1 MNPEI
6 NDKLLAR
13 KIKPTAMRQL
23 VLNLFTQR
31 NSALSLPEL
40 EHLFSKVDKSTLFR
54 TLKTFEDNKLIHR
67 IDDGSGSV
75 KYALCT
81 ESCQCNPED
90 LHVHFY
96 CIKCNHTYCLNEIP
110 VPTLSVP
117 LHFTLESI
125 SIVVKGVCA
134 NCKR

>member
-1 MNPEI
+1 MNSEI
-6 NDKLLAR
+6 NDKLEAR
-13 KIKPTAMRQL
+13 RIKPTAMRQL

-67 IDDGSGSV
+67 IDDGTGSV

-96 CIKCNHTYCLNEIP
+96 CTDCNHTYCLNEIP
-110 VPTLSVP
+110 VPALNMPV
-117 LHFTLESI
+117 HFSLESI
-125 SIVVKGVCA
+125 SIVVKGICS